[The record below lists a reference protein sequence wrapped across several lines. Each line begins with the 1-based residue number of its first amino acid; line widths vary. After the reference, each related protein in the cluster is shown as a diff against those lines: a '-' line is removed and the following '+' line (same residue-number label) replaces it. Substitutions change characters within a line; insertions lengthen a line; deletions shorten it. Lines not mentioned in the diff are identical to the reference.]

1 MTDIRNL
8 PRTVGDDA
16 VFDKVYVW
24 IIRDEIFVRV
34 EGMGNVR
41 TLVFPMEEV
50 DKVMEGKPVNP
61 DVEMAL
67 NATQSE
73 LKRIK
78 QDLDEHKILLGK
90 SIKSLERKKDR
101 VEKYCKKKKG
111 EIDFIKGISADL
123 HSREFIKSCTTFSK
137 SLLEFL
143 EKR

>member
-1 MTDIRNL
+1 
-8 PRTVGDDA
+8 
-16 VFDKVYVW
+16 
-24 IIRDEIFVRV
+24 
-34 EGMGNVR
+34 MGNVR

-101 VEKYCKKKKG
+101 VEKYCKKKKA